1 MLTEFNVTNFR
12 SIRNEEGI
20 SMDHFP
26 ADAGNRGPDS
36 QVRVAAVYGHNAAGK
51 TTLVDSMYALKRLV
65 LESARFQ
72 NGGEM
77 FVQPCFF
84 DNGQND
90 PTVFDIAF
98 RSGRSY
104 RYTLSVHD
112 NSVLEETLEAD
123 GDLLFRR
130 DADGVAFGGS
140 VPEEDREKIRFSY
153 SMASPFTLLLS
164 KCSESRIGTTQEP
177 FEWFRTGLCFGTSGD
192 PAVIE
197 RALSVDGGRFLTMLR
212 RGDTGISDIRLE
224 ESGSSAQGFAP
235 SAKRV
240 FLVHRMR
247 EDPAGCLF
255 RYEDESSGTQRMM
268 YLSAHLVWVLSNG
281 GTLVVDELERSLHPM
296 LVDYLIG
303 VVQDPEANPRG
314 AQLIFTTHDTGI
326 VGRNGLGR
334 DQIWIASRNP
344 SVGVTVIYPFTN
356 FEDDSDFETLYMD
369 SRIGGV
375 PNIRE
380 GLRWSGAGRCART
393 SYSYSPRGGP
403 RRSTSDPTPSGARR
417 SP

>member
-36 QVRVAAVYGHNAAGK
+36 HVRVAAVYGHNAAGK

-84 DNGQND
+84 ENGRND

-130 DADGVAFGGS
+130 DSDGVAFGGS

-192 PAVIE
+192 PAVI
-197 RALSVDGGRFLTMLR
+197 A
-212 RGDTGISDIRLE
+212 I
-224 ESGSSAQGFAP
+224 
-235 SAKRV
+235 
-240 FLVHRMR
+240 
-247 EDPAGCLF
+247 
-255 RYEDESSGTQRMM
+255 
-268 YLSAHLVWVLSNG
+268 
-281 GTLVVDELERSLHPM
+281 
-296 LVDYLIG
+296 
-303 VVQDPEANPRG
+303 
-314 AQLIFTTHDTGI
+314 
-326 VGRNGLGR
+326 
-334 DQIWIASRNP
+334 
-344 SVGVTVIYPFTN
+344 
-356 FEDDSDFETLYMD
+356 DS
-369 SRIGGV
+369 
-375 PNIRE
+375 
-380 GLRWSGAGRCART
+380 
-393 SYSYSPRGGP
+393 
-403 RRSTSDPTPSGARR
+403 
-417 SP
+417 